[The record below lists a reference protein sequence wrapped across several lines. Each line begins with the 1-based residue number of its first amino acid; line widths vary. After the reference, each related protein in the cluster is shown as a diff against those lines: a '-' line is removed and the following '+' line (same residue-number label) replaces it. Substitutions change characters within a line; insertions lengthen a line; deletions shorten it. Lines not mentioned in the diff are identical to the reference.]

1 MKTISKIKPHVLF
14 IRVTENCNAG
24 CFMCGFA
31 KSKKQLY
38 VTDKSMKNIV
48 TQAKKAGIRLVRF
61 TGGEPLLHQGI
72 TSFIGLFKSQGIKT
86 SIITNGFLLPIRLND
101 LIKSGLDQVI
111 ISLDGSCSSI
121 HDKLRNLPGAFENV
135 IKSIKSIK
143 NQKSNLLI
151 RVNTVVSPFNFE
163 DLENILDLLVS
174 LGVDQWSI
182 IPLKSKENLW
192 KDVDR
197 SKILSVY
204 RRFQDKADNLTL
216 PRLLGYSKQW
226 AGRNNLE
233 IDKYLNS
240 GVTFSPKGKCA
251 LVDLVRFY
259 IPFTDRL
266 LPCNCVPWRLKNVSF
281 NTECGLAALTDDALS
296 PFVEYLKTNGSA
308 LCLGCE
314 PINSYLA
321 EHPEIIKD
329 DIFAI

>member
-1 MKTISKIKPHVLF
+1 M
-14 IRVTENCNAG
+14 
-24 CFMCGFA
+24 
-31 KSKKQLY
+31 
-38 VTDKSMKNIV
+38 
-48 TQAKKAGIRLVRF
+48 
-61 TGGEPLLHQGI
+61 
-72 TSFIGLFKSQGIKT
+72 
-86 SIITNGFLLPIRLND
+86 
-101 LIKSGLDQVI
+101 
-111 ISLDGSCSSI
+111 
-121 HDKLRNLPGAFENV
+121 
-135 IKSIKSIK
+135 
-143 NQKSNLLI
+143 
-151 RVNTVVSPFNFE
+151 
-163 DLENILDLLVS
+163 
-174 LGVDQWSI
+174 
-182 IPLKSKENLW
+182 
-192 KDVDR
+192 DR